1 MSPSLFLTV
10 FPSRLQLNSQSWI
23 QVCETAGRKVLY
35 LSQMWNTHSFACWK
49 IWQEIHLSPDWLP
62 KCRPCESTYLNGE
75 LANNIF
81 WDLPT
86 NHYYWQHTA
95 TDLHLLPHHSH
106 KLPQVAV
113 PKDPFCSQ
121 HLRISCP
128 VLLTA
133 SLPEPVQHNQF
144 PTAAANLCPSAQLL
158 PTQYCCWLMGIWH
171 KHLPVLT
178 VPQFIHTQTYMC
190 VCTNFPISQP
200 ISVLHLCRARMPE
213 DGFGRPHS
221 FDLSAGGGSQST
233 MHVRPTFSTSIS
245 HMPTRL
251 LPCQHSAHTNST
263 AQSDS
268 PNTSVHQRDE
278 PFN

>member
-49 IWQEIHLSPDWLP
+49 IWQEIHLSPDWLS

-95 TDLHLLPHHSH
+95 TDLHL
-106 KLPQVAV
+106 
-113 PKDPFCSQ
+113 PFSQIAPGGCSQ
-121 HLRISCP
+121 GSFLLPAPPDQLPST
-128 VLLTA
+128 LTA

-158 PTQYCCWLMGIWH
+158 PTQYCCWLMGYG
-171 KHLPVLT
+171 T
-178 VPQFIHTQTYMC
+178 STYQC
-190 VCTNFPISQP
+190 
-200 ISVLHLCRARMPE
+200 
-213 DGFGRPHS
+213 
-221 FDLSAGGGSQST
+221 
-233 MHVRPTFSTSIS
+233 
-245 HMPTRL
+245 
-251 LPCQHSAHTNST
+251 
-263 AQSDS
+263 
-268 PNTSVHQRDE
+268 
-278 PFN
+278 